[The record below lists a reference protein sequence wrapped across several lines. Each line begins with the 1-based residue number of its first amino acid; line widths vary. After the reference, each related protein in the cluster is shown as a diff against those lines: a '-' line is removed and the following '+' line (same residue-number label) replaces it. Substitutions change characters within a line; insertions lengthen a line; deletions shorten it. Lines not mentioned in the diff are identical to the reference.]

1 MDGTQVNEA
10 EAKVVVDPTRPPEP
24 PKWKTWL
31 EVLLLLPRA
40 LPFWGGVVLGGILHE
55 WLGGDDAEH
64 DEATVW
70 HVTGHVIVWSL
81 VIAAIGSIIYAW
93 IIW

>member
-1 MDGTQVNEA
+1 MDGNQVEEA
-10 EAKVVVDPTRPPEP
+10 KAKVVPDPFLLPEP

-40 LPFWGGVVLGGILHE
+40 LPFWGGVVLGSWLHE
-55 WLGGDDAEH
+55 RWGGDDAEH

-70 HVTGHVIVWSL
+70 HVTGHVVVWSL

-93 IIW
+93 ISW